1 MTEQGLTRT
10 EIRSNDTISSR
21 QQHHP
26 ATLTDSLPLR
36 KKDLEVLDHFRIVCT
51 SGYKKAEQNR
61 GDEIRQTAKVFD
73 LTDDHG
79 AESVRDIGD
88 DEQDSRTRF
97 SESAWGDDSSAGSS
111 TLQVYRGLCERFL
124 CEIVEI

>member
-1 MTEQGLTRT
+1 MVFRSRTIDFKITKSFAWIGDRESTDYEIVETQRLRWSNSLSTFKSDAPIKIPPVSEQGLTRT

-51 SGYKKAEQNR
+51 SGYKKAEQNQR
-61 GDEIRQTAKVFD
+61 WR
-73 LTDDHG
+73 
-79 AESVRDIGD
+79 
-88 DEQDSRTRF
+88 
-97 SESAWGDDSSAGSS
+97 DSSNG
-111 TLQVYRGLCERFL
+111 
-124 CEIVEI
+124 